1 MTRLTRASA
10 ANAGGAAAAILL
22 VLVGGALFTRL
33 AAAPPP
39 EVEMAG
45 YAPNLLGRTESQR
58 HNARLAAEAIN
69 GRIIPPAHVFSFN
82 ETVKAWSVDAGYVKA
97 PVSYDGEL
105 LRAFGGG
112 VCQTSTTLYNA
123 ALLAGLPIVERH
135 PHVFAAH
142 YVPPGH
148 DAAVAHP
155 SIDLR
160 IKNPYP
166 WPIRIQASARND
178 RLSVKLFG
186 ARKPDAQVEVIGD
199 MLTVDAPARY
209 TLSVSGEAARGRR
222 FVRTPGAA
230 GCRVVTY
237 RIFSKNG
244 KEIRR
249 ERLSDDSYESMDR
262 VTQIVEGD

>member
-1 MTRLTRASA
+1 MSNWNRASA
-10 ANAGGAAAAILL
+10 PAGGAAVVSLI
-22 VLVGGALFTRL
+22 LVGGALFTRL
-33 AAAPPP
+33 AASPPP
-39 EVEMAG
+39 EVDLAG
-45 YAPNLLGRTESQR
+45 YATNLLGRTDSQR
-58 HNARLAAEAIN
+58 HNARLAAEALN
-69 GRIIPPAHVFSFN
+69 GKIIPPGHVFSFN
-82 ETVKAWSVDAGYVKA
+82 ETVKSWSVDAGYVKA

-135 PHVFAAH
+135 SHVFAAH
-142 YVPPGH
+142 YVPPGQ

-160 IKNPYP
+160 FKNPYP
-166 WPIRIQASARND
+166 WPIRIRASARND
-178 RLSVKLFG
+178 RLSVKLLG
-186 ARKPDAQVEVIGD
+186 ARKPDMQVEVIGQV
-199 MLTVDAPARY
+199 LSVDAPAHY
-209 TLSVSGEAARGRR
+209 TLFMRGEEAVGRR

-237 RIFSKNG
+237 RVFSKDG

-249 ERLSDDSYESMDR
+249 ERLSDDSYESMNR
-262 VTQIVEGD
+262 VTQIVE